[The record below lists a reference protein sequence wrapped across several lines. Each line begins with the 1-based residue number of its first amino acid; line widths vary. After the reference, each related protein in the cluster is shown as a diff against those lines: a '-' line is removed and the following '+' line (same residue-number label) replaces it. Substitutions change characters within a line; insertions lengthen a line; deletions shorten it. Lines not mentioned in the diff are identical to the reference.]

1 MPWCWWHASFVRRLC
16 DSFASQVRVSTYRL
30 IFSNSIELLFFSIM
44 RLYAAVHF
52 TVTNDTELCHWHGWR
67 ATKTILSGRGHHT
80 RQRQRSWQPYQ
91 TGPNWLD
98 YKAVII
104 RKCCLVLFIIVYCM
118 LLLLYLFIYFIFV
131 LSLYECVVFSFS
143 YSVLALLY
151 VIFCTHAMVR
161 L

>member
-1 MPWCWWHASFVRRLC
+1 MRRLC

-52 TVTNDTELCHWHGWR
+52 TVTNDTEAVPLTWLKSNENDTICYWPPYTS
-67 ATKTILSGRGHHT
+67 ATKIMAAISTWSRLAGLQSSHHT
-80 RQRQRSWQPYQ
+80 KMWF
-91 TGPNWLD
+91 
-98 YKAVII
+98 
-104 RKCCLVLFIIVYCM
+104 VLFIIVYCV